1 MVRIS
6 IIIVTYNSKKYIDNC
21 LKSLYEYNDIGDE
34 LEVIIV
40 DNSPKDIN
48 NEMFSYI
55 KETYKYPIKLI
66 HNEKNGG
73 YGQGNN
79 IGIEA
84 ASGDIIAIMNPDII
98 HTESLFKQV
107 ISEFKNNNKL
117 GMLGY
122 KQLGGKEISFY
133 IRQEFQKPIVTTLL
147 TKLYNKINYFSK
159 DRMYLSGAYF
169 FTLKNNFKKIDLFD
183 ENIFLY
189 CEESDITQRFLKNN
203 FDIKYDY
210 NKSYIHDIDGRDD
223 TSINT
228 LLWLL
233 DSTKYYC
240 NKYGFSFENFSINY
254 IKELSF
260 KSKVLRLLGKNV
272 DSIEK
277 QIKYLKNYE

>member
-1 MVRIS
+1 MGMVRIS

-183 ENIFLY
+183 
-189 CEESDITQRFLKNN
+189 
-203 FDIKYDY
+203 
-210 NKSYIHDIDGRDD
+210 
-223 TSINT
+223 
-228 LLWLL
+228 
-233 DSTKYYC
+233 
-240 NKYGFSFENFSINY
+240 
-254 IKELSF
+254 
-260 KSKVLRLLGKNV
+260 
-272 DSIEK
+272 
-277 QIKYLKNYE
+277 

>member
-1 MVRIS
+1 MVKIS
-6 IIIVTYNSKKYIDNC
+6 IIIVTYNSKRYIDNC
-21 LKSLYEYNDIGDE
+21 LNSLYKYNDIGDE

-48 NEMFSYI
+48 EEMFSYI
-55 KETYKYPIKLI
+55 KNTYKQPIKLI

-79 IGIEA
+79 IGIET

-107 ISEFKNNNKL
+107 ISEFKKNNKL

-133 IRQEFQKPIVTTLL
+133 IRQEFQKPIITSFL
-147 TKLYNKINYFSK
+147 TKLFNKFNYFSK
-159 DRMYLSGAYF
+159 EKMYLSGAYF
-169 FTLKNNFKKIDLFD
+169 FTFKKSFKEIGFFD

-189 CEESDITQRFLKNN
+189 CEESDVTQRFLMNN
-203 FDIKYDY
+203 YDIKFDS
-210 NKSYIHDIDGRDD
+210 KQSYIHDIDGRDD

-228 LLWLL
+228 LRWLL

-240 NKYGFSFENFSINY
+240 NKYGFSFDKFSKNS

-260 KSKVLRLLGKNV
+260 KKKVLRLLGKNV
-272 DSIEK
+272 DSIQK
-277 QIKYLKNYE
+277 QIEYLKNYE

>member
-1 MVRIS
+1 
-6 IIIVTYNSKKYIDNC
+6 
-21 LKSLYEYNDIGDE
+21 
-34 LEVIIV
+34 
-40 DNSPKDIN
+40 
-48 NEMFSYI
+48 
-55 KETYKYPIKLI
+55 
-66 HNEKNGG
+66 
-73 YGQGNN
+73 
-79 IGIEA
+79 
-84 ASGDIIAIMNPDII
+84 
-98 HTESLFKQV
+98 
-107 ISEFKNNNKL
+107 
-117 GMLGY
+117 
-122 KQLGGKEISFY
+122 
-133 IRQEFQKPIVTTLL
+133 
-147 TKLYNKINYFSK
+147 
-159 DRMYLSGAYF
+159 
-169 FTLKNNFKKIDLFD
+169 
-183 ENIFLY
+183 LY